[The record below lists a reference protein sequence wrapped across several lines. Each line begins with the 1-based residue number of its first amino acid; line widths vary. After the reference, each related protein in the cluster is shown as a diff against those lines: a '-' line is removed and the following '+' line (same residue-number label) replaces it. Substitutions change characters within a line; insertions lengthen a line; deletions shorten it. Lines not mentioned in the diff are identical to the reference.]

1 MRPRNLLSLLALV
14 AATVTLAAP
23 PASAEA
29 KEEKKPCEKGDTREE
44 CKPAA
49 NAPVAFT
56 NDDLDRL
63 FGHSSAPAVSVE
75 EATRAKEG
83 AAPDYL
89 GAMQEGQARQMN
101 RDRNVLAARA
111 RLTEAET
118 RLEELESRSIQIA
131 NPFLPRPELSPEEAK
146 AWADKD
152 NVERMKANQ
161 AEIEQAR
168 RDVERARAALAHAEA
183 GGE

>member
-1 MRPRNLLSLLALV
+1 
-14 AATVTLAAP
+14 
-23 PASAEA
+23 
-29 KEEKKPCEKGDTREE
+29 
-44 CKPAA
+44 
-49 NAPVAFT
+49 
-56 NDDLDRL
+56 
-63 FGHSSAPAVSVE
+63 
-75 EATRAKEG
+75 
-83 AAPDYL
+83 
-89 GAMQEGQARQMN
+89 MQEGQARQMN